1 MQPKLI
7 QRQLRKHITTQQKN
21 LIRKQ
26 KDHYQDE
33 DNEFAK
39 WLLSTSEKDR
49 NKLQTLL
56 KNEINQEKEKTQTKK
71 ENNKLRVRPG
81 IDLLAGFEAFKLH
94 MTHEIKPPQIH
105 EKIQEDVLQIIQDIQ
120 RLEDNHIYQELTN
133 EHNEWSHLAS
143 QISKNKLIDQYQLPL
158 EKEIITP
165 RDWSAQIIYQLEDG
179 TRGAKDDIQLYLKNA
194 ENQTYDPAS
203 TDEVAAQK
211 YSMVQETL
219 LTNPEIIHIFRAIQQ
234 QDTYKKALENTDLP
248 KNLRQT
254 FNEKVEIINDALKNQ
269 LYTNLIPTTS
279 DKEKLIKTFK
289 ELPKNKLEKTIETI
303 NNYYNGVSPQIQST
317 EELIIQERLFS
328 NLGSIPKEEALQ
340 LLEETEQQY
349 SNTNFYTKE
358 ALDVSVWQKDP
369 LDVKAP
375 TAAEK
380 AEIQEEMNQFFQE
393 NPENF
398 FEEAL
403 PQYVKLDEDQ
413 FEAMFGSL
421 EEYDAYLE
429 HIEEQEKEREQLQQ
443 DLAETEELTL

>member
-1 MQPKLI
+1 MI
-7 QRQLRKHITTQQKN
+7 NINFH
-21 LIRKQ
+21 
-26 KDHYQDE
+26 
-33 DNEFAK
+33 
-39 WLLSTSEKDR
+39 
-49 NKLQTLL
+49 L
-56 KNEINQEKEKTQTKK
+56 KKK
-71 ENNKLRVRPG
+71 SKRFLESYY
-81 IDLLAGFEAFKLH
+81 IFE
-94 MTHEIKPPQIH
+94 Q
-105 EKIQEDVLQIIQDIQ
+105 
-120 RLEDNHIYQELTN
+120 
-133 EHNEWSHLAS
+133 
-143 QISKNKLIDQYQLPL
+143 
-158 EKEIITP
+158 
-165 RDWSAQIIYQLEDG
+165 QLEDG
-179 TRGAKDDIQLYLKNA
+179 TRGAKDDIQFYLKNA

-211 YSMVQETL
+211 YSMIQETL
-219 LTNPEIIHIFRAIQQ
+219 LSNPEMIHVFRAIQQ

-254 FNEKVEIINDALKNQ
+254 FDEKIDIINDALKNQ

-289 ELPKNKLEKTIETI
+289 ELPKNKLEKTLETI

-358 ALDVSVWQKDP
+358 ALDVSIWQKDP

-375 TAAEK
+375 TATEK

-429 HIEEQEKEREQLQQ
+429 HVEEQEKEREQLQQ